1 MKRVNDD
8 DCTFD
13 EIDGGG
19 YAILLHNGEK
29 LTGISV
35 FYYDTGEVEAEQEYV
50 DGYLEGW
57 FREYYKNGK
66 LKKEYKTHNNVLVAG
81 TYSAF
86 DENGNKIAS
95 M

>member
-1 MKRVNDD
+1 MIRVNDD

-19 YAILLHNGEK
+19 YAILSYKGEK

-35 FYYDTGEVEAEQEYV
+35 LYYTTGEVESEQEYQ
-50 DGYLEGW
+50 DGYREGW
-57 FREYYKNGK
+57 HRRYYKNGQIK
-66 LKKEYKTHNNVLVAG
+66 EEYKTHNNVLVPG
-81 TYSAF
+81 TYSEY
-86 DENGNKIAS
+86 DEQGNKIAS